1 MEILLDFIHIYII
14 RKKYLSD
21 IQIVTDIALR
31 HFKIKKMHSSNP
43 LTKYRTIALRFM
55 EVIRGLTLNC

>member
-21 IQIVTDIALR
+21 IQNVTDIALR
-31 HFKIKKMHSSNP
+31 HFKIKKKFIHQ
-43 LTKYRTIALRFM
+43 TH
-55 EVIRGLTLNC
+55 

>member
-21 IQIVTDIALR
+21 IQNVTDIALR
-31 HFKIKKMHSSNP
+31 HFKKKMHSSNP